1 MGLSPDHIGEIEAE
15 LDMLE
20 AEIALLTDEAGCHAP
35 GSPEDC
41 ACPSSGLDNGLGKL
55 REALAHRC
63 GDVRR
68 PAADAAG
75 DGWQWSVV

>member
-1 MGLSPDHIGEIEAE
+1 MILLSPSSALAQTDGTGVQLSLAR
-15 LDMLE
+15 
-20 AEIALLTDEAGCHAP
+20 IASADLVQTVRRQ
-35 GSPEDC
+35 SFW
-41 ACPSSGLDNGLGKL
+41 DNGLGKL

-68 PAADAAG
+68 TAGGAAV